1 MDLLLDVF
9 GPVVLQRQPVAADGR
24 AATADGYI
32 PRGGGRHNTTT
43 RSTHRG
49 ESDHSSESL
58 RPVLL
63 EATLRLAVFVGC
75 VYTSVRLTQFLGK
88 LKQRED
94 QAATRIF
101 LKAKLPS
108 RVDIEMDRLHFNAH
122 EMAVAQDVVASSDLE
137 TTFDMI
143 GGLGDLKDEIM
154 DIVTLA
160 CSREAQLQG
169 VGAPRGIL
177 FSGVPGT
184 GKTMLARA
192 IAKESGATFINVRMG
207 AVQQKWVGEGE
218 KMVSAIF
225 SLANKLAPSIIF
237 IDEIDCFMRTRNV
250 VEQDH
255 VVRVKTE
262 FMTLWD
268 GLLTERSRPVIVLGT
283 TNRPL
288 DIDPAILR
296 RLPRQ
301 FVVGLPETADQR
313 EQILQLIAR
322 RYRLAEG
329 VDLGWVAAQT
339 EGFSGSDL
347 DALFQAAQ
355 TVPAREFAR
364 ALRENARQERA
375 QAQARANAAAAA
387 AEAEEAAARREHSSR
402 TRPAAN
408 LDAAAV
414 LRETVVDLSRRTMG
428 AARNVGRMAAAAAEG
443 HPQGDAILRAILGP
457 ARPSAE
463 EGGDTRPALQMRG
476 ISQDDFRA
484 ALDNVRP
491 TGKWREA
498 AVAFAAARMAAAA
511 AGRAEQRRT
520 QE

>member
-1 MDLLLDVF
+1 
-9 GPVVLQRQPVAADGR
+9 
-24 AATADGYI
+24 
-32 PRGGGRHNTTT
+32 
-43 RSTHRG
+43 
-49 ESDHSSESL
+49 
-58 RPVLL
+58 
-63 EATLRLAVFVGC
+63 
-75 VYTSVRLTQFLGK
+75 
-88 LKQRED
+88 
-94 QAATRIF
+94 
-101 LKAKLPS
+101 
-108 RVDIEMDRLHFNAH
+108 
-122 EMAVAQDVVASSDLE
+122 
-137 TTFDMI
+137 MI
-143 GGLGDLKDEIM
+143 GGLGDLRDEIM

-177 FSGVPGT
+177 LSGVPGT

-237 IDEIDCFMRTRNV
+237 IDEIDCFMRTRNIL
-250 VEQDH
+250 EQDH

-268 GLLTERSRPVIVLGT
+268 GLLTAERSRPVMVLGT

-288 DIDPAILR
+288 EIDPAILR

-301 FVVGLPETADQR
+301 FVVGLPATADQR

-322 RYRLAEG
+322 KYRLADG

-339 EGFSGSDL
+339 VGFSGSDL

-364 ALRENARQERA
+364 ALRENAREERA
-375 QAQARANAAAAA
+375 QAQARAVAAAA
-387 AEAEEAAARREHSSR
+387 AEAEEAAARREHSSSR
-402 TRPAAN
+402 TTPAAN

-414 LRETVVDLSRRTMG
+414 LRERVADLSRRTMEL
-428 AARNVGRMAAAAAEG
+428 ASNVRRMAAAAAEG

-457 ARPSAE
+457 APPAAE
-463 EGGDTRPALQMRG
+463 EDGGGTRSALQMRG
-476 ISQDDFRA
+476 ISQDDFDA

-491 TGKWREA
+491 TGEA
-498 AVAFAAARMAAAA
+498 AAAFAAARMAAAA
-511 AGRAEQRRT
+511 DRAEQRRT
-520 QE
+520 QEQ

>member
-1 MDLLLDVF
+1 
-9 GPVVLQRQPVAADGR
+9 Q
-24 AATADGYI
+24 
-32 PRGGGRHNTTT
+32 
-43 RSTHRG
+43 
-49 ESDHSSESL
+49 
-58 RPVLL
+58 
-63 EATLRLAVFVGC
+63 
-75 VYTSVRLTQFLGK
+75 
-88 LKQRED
+88 
-94 QAATRIF
+94 
-101 LKAKLPS
+101 
-108 RVDIEMDRLHFNAH
+108 
-122 EMAVAQDVVASSDLE
+122 
-137 TTFDMI
+137 
-143 GGLGDLKDEIM
+143 
-154 DIVTLA
+154 
-160 CSREAQLQG
+160 
-169 VGAPRGIL
+169 
-177 FSGVPGT
+177 
-184 GKTMLARA
+184 A

-237 IDEIDCFMRTRNV
+237 IDEIDCFMRTRNAL
-250 VEQDH
+250 EQDH

-268 GLLTERSRPVIVLGT
+268 GLLTERSRPVMVLGT

-288 DIDPAILR
+288 EIDPAILR

-322 RYRLAEG
+322 RYRLADG
-329 VDLGWVAAQT
+329 VDLGWVAART

-364 ALRENARQERA
+364 ALRENAREERA
-375 QAQARANAAAAA
+375 QAQARADAAAAAAA

-402 TRPAAN
+402 TTPAAN

-457 ARPSAE
+457 ARPSME
-463 EGGDTRPALQMRG
+463 EGGGTRPALQMRG

-484 ALDNVRP
+484 ALDNVR
-491 TGKWREA
+491 
-498 AVAFAAARMAAAA
+498 
-511 AGRAEQRRT
+511 
-520 QE
+520 